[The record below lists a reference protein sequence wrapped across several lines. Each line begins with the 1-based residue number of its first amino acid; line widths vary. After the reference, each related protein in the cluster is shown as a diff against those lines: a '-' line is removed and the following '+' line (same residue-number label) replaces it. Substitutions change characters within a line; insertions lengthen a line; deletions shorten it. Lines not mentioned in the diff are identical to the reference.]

1 MGCNLQDYASHS
13 QFEILSRASRCSG
26 ERSEGQDK
34 TLEDR
39 PSSLR
44 RRGFYARGHGAMQR
58 AAFPRTPAGVWGSE
72 TPKAENGDHP
82 SAAMESPQPKNR
94 PISVLFVDEE
104 SGHPPNMVPLQLRL
118 SRPQLRSGRATRLH
132 LHGWLQ
138 PPRPGRR
145 RCPSSMR
152 LARVK
157 PPRSGANSVPTEDR
171 GNQGNAAGGSNGR
184 C

>member
-94 PISVLFVDEE
+94 PISVLFV
-104 SGHPPNMVPLQLRL
+104 GRIRLPPQIWSRFNSVFHAHNSDLGAPLAYTSMAGYNLRDPEDADAL
-118 SRPQLRSGRATRLH
+118 INASR
-132 LHGWLQ
+132 
-138 PPRPGRR
+138 
-145 RCPSSMR
+145 
-152 LARVK
+152 RVK
-157 PPRSGANSVPTEDR
+157 PPRSGETGFPRRTVGIR
-171 GNQGNAAGGSNGR
+171 GKRSR
-184 C
+184 RL